1 MKTYRRA
8 MAYFRDDLG
17 KIVLSLVMIGIGVAA
32 SVASPLPMMV
42 LFDSVLFGQH
52 VDRLP
57 HRLFAKIAPT
67 DKVQQVILLAA
78 LMLGLRLVGELLQM
92 FQTII
97 SIKIGYNGTLRVR
110 QELFRKLQSLS
121 LAYHRSQPQGDA
133 IYRLSYDTN
142 GFGSVLNVVTKGIL
156 VNTVTLIFM
165 SIVMFSFNWKLTL
178 AALTVVPA
186 LLFTIKHYGNKFKV
200 LYTKS
205 YEYDSNVTTAIQRSV
220 SSIGIVQAFG
230 REKDE
235 YDNFA
240 ATQGSSFRFKMT
252 LHWNEV
258 LYWLWLG
265 TIFAIG
271 SAVIVGY
278 GGYLALTQ
286 PDVFTIGM
294 LMAFVGYLSQLYAP
308 LSALTGTGASLAGAM
323 AQVDRVIEVLDRDP
337 VIKDAPDAVNLPKKS
352 RTLTFEDISFEYRA
366 DAPVL
371 QGVTCKIE
379 PGQMVAFVGSSGV
392 GKTTLLNLL
401 PRFYDPTRG
410 AMKLDGIDARKI
422 KVADLRKHVALVLQ
436 DNVILPTT
444 VAENIAYGRP
454 DATDEQIAHAAHLAG
469 AAGFIEK
476 LQHKYDEAISESG
489 SNLSGGQK
497 QRISI
502 ARALLTEAPIMVLDE
517 PTSALDPQNEQLI
530 TETLRELKRQRTII
544 LVSHRLSTVADCDQ
558 IFVMDGG
565 KIVEHG
571 THQDLISM
579 RGLYFS
585 MAKHQM
591 KLNDNDAVAAD
602 ERI

>member
-1 MKTYRRA
+1 MSSRSSYRRA
-8 MAYFRDDLG
+8 LDYFRDDTARV
-17 KIVLSLVMIGIGVAA
+17 ILSLSMIGLGVAA
-32 SVASPLPMMV
+32 NVASPLPMMV
-42 LFDSVLFGQH
+42 LVDSVLFGNK

-57 HRLFAKIAPT
+57 HRMFESIKPA
-67 DKVQQVILLAA
+67 DKLSQILLLAGI
-78 LMLGLRLVGELLQM
+78 MLGLRLLGELLQM
-92 FQTII
+92 LQTIV

-110 QELFRKLQSLS
+110 QDLFRKLQSLS

-133 IYRLSYDTN
+133 IYRLSSDTN

-156 VNTVTLIFM
+156 VNAVTLVFM
-165 SIVMFSFNWKLTL
+165 AIVMFSMNWKLTL

-186 LLFTIKHYGNKFKV
+186 LLFTIKYYGKKFKV

-235 YDNFA
+235 FDNFVE
-240 ATQGSSFRFKMT
+240 TQGSSFKFKMT
-252 LHWNEV
+252 LHWHEV

-265 TIFAIG
+265 TIFAVG

-278 GGYLALTQ
+278 GGYLALNY
-286 PDVFTIGM
+286 PAVFTTGM
-294 LMAFVGYLSQLYAP
+294 LLTFLGYLSQLYAP

-337 VIKDAPDAVNLPKKS
+337 VIKDAPDAINLPKKA
-352 RTLTFEDISFEYRA
+352 RVLAFQDVGFEYRQGV
-366 DAPVL
+366 PIL
-371 QGVTCKIE
+371 QGVNATIS

-401 PRFYDPTRG
+401 PRFYDPTTG
-410 AMKLDGIDARKI
+410 TMSLDGTDARKI

-444 VAENIAYGRP
+444 VAENISYGRP
-454 DATDEQIAHAAHLAG
+454 DATDAQIRHAAEIAG
-469 AAGFIEK
+469 AAGFIDNLE
-476 LQHKYDEAISESG
+476 HKYETPISESG

-517 PTSALDPQNEQLI
+517 PTSALDPHHEQMI
-530 TETLRELKRQRTII
+530 TETLRSLKRQRTII

-558 IFVMDGG
+558 IFVMHEGR
-565 KIVEHG
+565 IVEQG
-571 THQDLISM
+571 THDELVAK
-579 RGLYFS
+579 RGMYFS

-591 KLNDNDAVAAD
+591 KIDDTEEVKT
-602 ERI
+602 